1 MKKAWFEQ
9 VDVSEQQFLK
19 YDRHVLETLLIDRTT
34 GNNILWGTD
43 DYCRSGNDVDYAHS
57 SQIKIALSLQRMMVS
72 LLASTQH
79 LNKDKFKYVPLQNFN
94 SNSPI
99 DWTKD
104 INEIDEQLFAYY
116 GLSDS
121 EQDFIKSTIK
131 EM

>member
-1 MKKAWFEQ
+1 MM
-9 VDVSEQQFLK
+9 L
-19 YDRHVLETLLIDRTT
+19 TMLI
-34 GNNILWGTD
+34 
-43 DYCRSGNDVDYAHS
+43 AH
-57 SQIKIALSLQRMMVS
+57 KLRLHLSLQRMMVS

>member
-1 MKKAWFEQ
+1 MKKYWFAQ
-9 VDVSEQQFLK
+9 VDVSEANALEAYKKSRFVRFLIAQVAATQQ
-19 YDRHVLETLLIDRTT
+19 
-34 GNNILWGTD
+34 
-43 DYCRSGNDVDYAHS
+43 
-57 SQIKIALSLQRMMVS
+57 
-72 LLASTQH
+72 
-79 LNKDKFKYVPLQNFN
+79 LNKDKFRLVPLQNFN

-121 EQDFIKSTIK
+121 EQDFRKSKIK